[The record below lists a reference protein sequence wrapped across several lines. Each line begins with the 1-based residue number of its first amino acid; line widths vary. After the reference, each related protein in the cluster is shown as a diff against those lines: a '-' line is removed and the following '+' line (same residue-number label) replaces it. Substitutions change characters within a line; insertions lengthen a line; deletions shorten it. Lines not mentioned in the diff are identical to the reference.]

1 METLKSQNYQSNPE
15 EKEQSRKHNPPRLKT
30 IIQKYKDFRQKY
42 KQCGINTHTHKQ
54 QWQKE
59 GIQINGIE

>member
-42 KQCGINTHTHKQ
+42 KQCGINTHTHTNN
-54 QWQKE
+54 
-59 GIQINGIE
+59 NGKKKASRSME